1 MQKRKSEIALFSLL
15 MCVLVIFIHVTSWT
29 LTAMDRTSVKYLLL
43 LFPWRLSAFVVQGFV
58 FLSGVR
64 LFLSEK
70 PFAYGRFLR
79 GRVRRIVFP
88 YLAWIAIYYAY
99 FIRIG
104 WYRFSFRDLAGY
116 VFLGTLCSHF
126 YFVVIILQFYLLMP
140 LWRWLLD
147 RVDAR
152 LLCGASVLVTAAF
165 QLFVHFRYDDRV
177 FPAYLCWFLLGAAVG
192 RHYDAVVAKLK
203 AHLSLLGAAFAV
215 TAAAD
220 LYFTW
225 RMQCRGEVFSWF
237 VALHLVYAM
246 AAIFFCFAAFS
257 KGCEKLDVLP
267 ACFAL
272 CDRSSYQIYL
282 AHVLPIYVA
291 NDLILRIGGMGMATA
306 YLFRFAFTYAVTFG
320 SCLCYTYMKEKI
332 KERLQN
338 AHERTNQRSA

>member
-64 LFLSEK
+64 LFLSAK
-70 PFAYGRFLR
+70 PFAYGKFLV
-79 GRVRRIVFP
+79 GRVRRILLP
-88 YLAWIAIYYAY
+88 YLVWIAIYYAY

-104 WYRFSFRDLAGY
+104 WYHFSFRDLAEY

-126 YFVVIILQFYLLMP
+126 YFVIIILQFYLLMP

-152 LLCGASVLVTAAF
+152 LLCGVAILLTAAF
-165 QLFVHFRYDDRV
+165 KLFVHFRYDDRV

-192 RHYDAVVAKLK
+192 RHYGAVVAWLK
-203 AHLSLLGAAFAV
+203 AHLLPLGAAFTV

-225 RMQCRGEVFSWF
+225 RSQCLGEVFPWF
-237 VALHLVYAM
+237 EALHLVYAM
-246 AAIFFCFAAFS
+246 AAIFFCFAAFA
-257 KGCEKLDVLP
+257 KGCEKLAALP
-267 ACFAL
+267 AFFAL
-272 CDRSSYQIYL
+272 CDRSSYLIYL
-282 AHVLPIYVA
+282 AHILPIYVA
-291 NDLILRIGGMGMATA
+291 NDLILRIGGMGMAAA
-306 YLFRFAFTYAVTFG
+306 YLFRFVFTYAVTFG
-320 SCLCYTYMKEKI
+320 GCLCYTYMKEKI

-338 AHERTNQRSA
+338 AHGRTNQDRA